1 MVTNLIDHDNLES
14 RTPGSQD
21 DNPKVTLPMVDV
33 VHQLP
38 PVTAPVE
45 RKTGGHHD
53 RQTWANQFMP
63 AVGHGTFKVLPLLAE
78 YANPKGQCWP
88 SMELLRH
95 RSGMS
100 DRALRRAFSDLRGK
114 GIVGAGQPGL
124 AVWLTNPYQLSG
136 GLDGWTC
143 AESGIG
149 PVPKVAQ
156 VPVPKVAHITRD
168 SSSNPII
175 NPGYPGV
182 VDAKRE
188 PDEVTD
194 GGFKSSSFE
203 EEGVTGDRVTGD
215 RVTVR
220 TGLPRT
226 GLPRTG
232 LPRTGLPRTGLPRT
246 GLPGTGLPGTG
257 LPGTGLPT
265 GTGRVTGDRVT
276 GDRGL
281 PGTGLPGTG
290 LPRTGLLRT
299 GLPRTGLPRTG
310 LPRTGPRA
318 GLPRAGLPRAGLP
331 RAGLPRAGLP
341 RAGLPRA
348 SLRSRTFRSGLTVT
362 SRRLHY
368 HLRFSKWVS
377 TAGRP
382 GRSTGTWTLPARL
395 WAGPKPRPAGGSF
408 GKTWLCTSEK
418 WACLSRSKPT
428 LRTRPR
434 GSGNGWLW
442 TSAYQQGLSVGSM

>member
-63 AVGHGTFKVLPLLAE
+63 AVGHGTFKVLTLLAE

-136 GLDGWTC
+136 GLDCWTC

-215 RVTVR
+215 RVTGDRVTGDR
-220 TGLPRT
+220 VTEDRVTGDRVTGDRVTEGVTGLPRT

-232 LPRTGLPRTGLPRT
+232 LPR
-246 GLPGTGLPGTG
+246 
-257 LPGTGLPT
+257 
-265 GTGRVTGDRVT
+265 
-276 GDRGL
+276 
-281 PGTGLPGTG
+281 
-290 LPRTGLLRT
+290 
-299 GLPRTGLPRTG
+299 
-310 LPRTGPRA
+310 A
-318 GLPRAGLPRAGLP
+318 GLPR
-331 RAGLPRAGLP
+331 
-341 RAGLPRA
+341 
-348 SLRSRTFRSGLTVT
+348 
-362 SRRLHY
+362 
-368 HLRFSKWVS
+368 
-377 TAGRP
+377 RP
-382 GRSTGTWTLPARL
+382 GYRGPGYRGPGYRGPGYRGPGYRGPGYRGPGYRGPGYRGPAY
-395 WAGPKPRPAGGSF
+395 G
-408 GKTWLCTSEK
+408 
-418 WACLSRSKPT
+418 
-428 LRTRPR
+428 R
-434 GSGNGWLW
+434 GHSG
-442 TSAYQQGLSVGSM
+442 VG

>member
-1 MVTNLIDHDNLES
+1 MEGNFRVTNLIDHDNLES

-63 AVGHGTFKVLPLLAE
+63 AVGHGTFKVLTLLAE

-136 GLDGWTC
+136 GLNGWTC

-215 RVTVR
+215 RVT
-220 TGLPRT
+220 GD
-226 GLPRTG
+226 
-232 LPRTGLPRTGLPRT
+232 
-246 GLPGTGLPGTG
+246 
-257 LPGTGLPT
+257 
-265 GTGRVTGDRVT
+265 RVTGDRVT
-276 GDRGL
+276 GDRVTEGRVTEGRVTEGRVTEGRVTEGQLTVEDIQEWVDGHLSETPLPFEIQQVGKHCWPAWSKHWDLDLAGAIVVWTKTEASRRKFRKDVVMHLGKVGL
-281 PGTGLPGTG
+281 P
-290 LPRTGLLRT
+290 
-299 GLPRTGLPRTG
+299 
-310 LPRTGPRA
+310 
-318 GLPRAGLPRAGLP
+318 
-331 RAGLPRAGLP
+331 
-341 RAGLPRA
+341 
-348 SLRSRTFRSGLTVT
+348 
-362 SRRLHY
+362 
-368 HLRFSKWVS
+368 K
-377 TAGRP
+377 
-382 GRSTGTWTLPARL
+382 
-395 WAGPKPRPAGGSF
+395 PKQADP
-408 GKTWLCTSEK
+408 ED
-418 WACLSRSKPT
+418 
-428 LRTRPR
+428 
-434 GSGNGWLW
+434 
-442 TSAYQQGLSVGSM
+442 